1 MCVQLFSC
9 SFGIVSPARNGFI
22 AGHMTVPALPHTEP
36 EQWQIPDTWLHHND
50 GHSRRKL
57 ERIKAESIFLEFVMF
72 TLFQIFH
79 ICSYY
84 FLCLLS
90 MMFIESPA
98 NLELLGLLL
107 CQALAANSACMMGA
121 FQANAEGCV
130 VAGTSEGEQQLQCFC
145 MFC

>member
-72 TLFQIFH
+72 TLFQIF
-79 ICSYY
+79 SYL
-84 FLCLLS
+84 FILFS
-90 MMFIESPA
+90 MFVINDVHRVSSESGIA
-98 NLELLGLLL
+98 WFA
-107 CQALAANSACMMGA
+107 ALP
-121 FQANAEGCV
+121 
-130 VAGTSEGEQQLQCFC
+130 GTGGE
-145 MFC
+145 